1 METITDKERVAIAN
15 EEYNNKLE
23 ENRIVQVQVDGKKLI
38 IGKVSS
44 IQDGTDSG
52 SGEQVYVITPN
63 GTADNPESVQEVT
76 VL

>member
-1 METITDKERVAIAN
+1 MSNYTDKERVDIAWKEYSDTVYSENDVIAIN
-15 EEYNNKLE
+15 DNK
-23 ENRIVQVQVDGKKLI
+23 II
-38 IGKVSS
+38 IGKVAS